1 LLTLCLLVT
10 SCASPS
16 PRGKAEQKLPSLSSQ
31 FSVSTWLQK
40 SDDLDSKEKQLFST
54 AEKLYRV
61 TEDKSGQ
68 DKTQTDK
75 QPQNEKGGN

>member
-1 LLTLCLLVT
+1 
-10 SCASPS
+10 
-16 PRGKAEQKLPSLSSQ
+16 
-31 FSVSTWLQK
+31 
-40 SDDLDSKEKQLFST
+40 
-54 AEKLYRV
+54 V